1 MTSRLSLQS
10 IRLMHFKA
18 VRNSGGIRFTPLT
31 AFIGNNGSGKSSI
44 IEALE
49 TLQQI
54 FLVGVDAAMLP
65 WRGFEHVWNKSV
77 VHMRKIPRGSS
88 GLKNPKS
95 NPMTFELRGRSVNGS
110 ISVKI
115 QLTTD
120 VAGNQILVSGNH
132 LSDREIVDFVSSWQF
147 LNMNPGGMT
156 YPVPQKRTPGPVR
169 LAKEGTN
176 LAEYLQSIRDHDVRI
191 FDNLIETLKM
201 VLPYATDVQ
210 PTITSELERAVYLK
224 MSERGLTDKVP
235 GWLLSQGTLR
245 ILALLAVFRHPK
257 RPTVV
262 FIEEVEN
269 GLDPRT
275 IHLVVDE
282 IRHFVESGGQVV
294 LTTHS
299 PFLLDLLHLSQ
310 VIVVE
315 RDEMGA
321 PFFKR
326 PGNDGALKD
335 WAEKFAPGKLYTM
348 GSLTNGR

>member
-1 MTSRLSLQS
+1 MNTRLSLQS
-10 IRLMHFKA
+10 FRLKHFKA

-44 IEALE
+44 VEALE

-65 WRGFEHVWNKSV
+65 WRGFEHVWSKGV
-77 VHMRKIPRGSS
+77 GHEKKR
-88 GLKNPKS
+88 PKAGGEIRHS
-95 NPMTFELRGRSVNGS
+95 NPMTFELRGRSANGP
-110 ISVKI
+110 ISVEI

-120 VAGNQILVSGNH
+120 AGGNKILVSGNH
-132 LSDREIVDFVSSWQF
+132 LSDKEIVDYVSSWQF
-147 LNMNPGGMT
+147 LNLNPGGMT
-156 YPVPQKRTPGPVR
+156 FPVTQKRTPGLVR

-176 LAEYLQSIRDHDVRI
+176 IAEYLQSIRDQDARI
-191 FDNLIETLKM
+191 FDDLIDSLKL
-201 VLPYATDVQ
+201 VLSYADDVQ

-224 MSERGLTDKVP
+224 MSERGLTAKVP

-282 IRHFVESGGQVV
+282 IRHFVENGGQVV

-299 PFLLDLLHLSQ
+299 PFLLDLLHISQ
-310 VIVVE
+310 IIVVE
-315 RDEMGA
+315 RDEHGA
-321 PFFKR
+321 PLFKR
-326 PGNDGALKD
+326 PGNDAALKK
-335 WAEKFAPGKLYTM
+335 WTEKFAPGKLYTM

>member
-1 MTSRLSLQS
+1 MSIRLSLQS
-10 IRLMHFKA
+10 FRLKHFKA

-31 AFIGNNGSGKSSI
+31 VFIGNNGSGKSSI
-44 IEALE
+44 VEALE

-65 WRGFEHVWNKSV
+65 WRGFEHVWNKGV
-77 VHMRKIPRGSS
+77 LHEKKR
-88 GLKNPKS
+88 PKTGGDIRHS
-95 NPMTFELRGRSVNGS
+95 NPMTFELRGRSTNGP
-110 ISVKI
+110 ISLEI
-115 QLTTD
+115 NLTTD
-120 VAGNQILVSGNH
+120 AGGNQILVSGNH
-132 LSDREIVDFVSSWQF
+132 LSDKEIVDFVSSWQF
-147 LNMNPGGMT
+147 LNLNPGGMT
-156 YPVPQKRTPGPVR
+156 YPVPQKRTPGSVR
-169 LAKEGTN
+169 MAKEGTN
-176 LAEYLQSIRDHDVRI
+176 IAEYLQSIRDQDVRI
-191 FDNLIETLKM
+191 FNDLIDSLKM
-201 VLPYATDVQ
+201 VLPYANDVQ

-299 PFLLDLLHLSQ
+299 PFLLDLLHISQ

-315 RDEMGA
+315 RDEKGA